1 MSLPTSP
8 STLPLQ
14 STGNAFNPLVF
25 PTTFNTY
32 YAEPMNLAQRMINV
46 VMDWLMTR
54 YAYQGMQSELEH
66 VRQVFPGLPTTSSYH
81 DYFADRSVLSLV
93 NSNVATHGSWPKYMN
108 TVEVGGIHIK
118 PGLLRSILKV
128 V

>member
-1 MSLPTSP
+1 MS
-8 STLPLQ
+8 
-14 STGNAFNPLVF
+14 
-25 PTTFNTY
+25 
-32 YAEPMNLAQRMINV
+32 LAQRMINV

-118 PGLLRSILKV
+118 PGLLRSIKLFDLDKINYWAAICV
-128 V
+128 STMYH